1 MKSYLHSR
9 IHAKKYG
16 GVPDDY
22 VDIDDFIDSS
32 KQAVADVRHRAILHS
47 AFGCFI
53 VEQAFGRTRV
63 NSAGKTYSPR
73 DIAEDHCLQDMHRIF
88 SVDSYLKNIKLEN
101 IPEVKVISILEHSR
115 IDSELF
121 GVSIESILPIHNFME
136 SVFPLMPDN
145 RHTVILHNSFGILI
159 SEMVFGLYIENNDKK
174 VLISDIVKNHII
186 REFSYIP
193 CMSDFLDLMKLQNW
207 MSGSLKHHRNKIPL
221 VD

>member
-9 IHAKKYG
+9 VHAKKYG

-53 VEQAFGRTRV
+53 VEKVFGRTRV

-73 DIAEDHCLQDMHRIF
+73 DVAEDHIQQDLGFIPTM
-88 SVDSYLKNIKLEN
+88 DKYLNN
-101 IPEVKVISILEHSR
+101 
-115 IDSELF
+115 
-121 GVSIESILPIHNFME
+121 ME
-136 SVFPLMPDN
+136 IQP
-145 RHTVILHNSFGILI
+145 
-159 SEMVFGLYIENNDKK
+159 
-174 VLISDIVKNHII
+174 
-186 REFSYIP
+186 
-193 CMSDFLDLMKLQNW
+193 W
-207 MSGSLKHHRNKIPL
+207 MSGTEKGKNRKTNFIPL